1 MSSTRRKRNV
11 GSQIRIK
18 QEVAEHEQ
26 PTVKRQK
33 VGRSQASSLLLK
45 VKKESG
51 KVVRKK
57 DVAPVTISPPGSKTD
72 DGSLKMKFILSPK
85 REPEDN
91 DDEEEDDHSA
101 SKKSKKEISSKTNP
115 SLKLKLSFKSSPD
128 EITKGGGGASKSTD
142 EEHVHPKK
150 RFKTCFEE
158 SAASDLK
165 PTSKRGKGIK
175 LDSDSGYSDAQ
186 TGMQAKV
193 KALDT
198 SVAEKRNI
206 IVDKKKDKK
215 KKRKEKDKKKKFF
228 KNKSDKNRFLNV
240 HRSSDEAEDGWI
252 EEKMKAES
260 QSEYEVISPWSK
272 PNEPLP
278 EASPVEVSLTP
289 IKLKKDKK
297 KSKNKSK
304 RKRGKK
310 SKKLLHHPEK
320 KKKDKESFT
329 QEQIVKIQQR
339 LMKQGLKSPSSGG
352 DDIGEL
358 NFSSHGEDLISQLT
372 ASSGHFDPSSLLD
385 ELPVESEPLLK
396 PVTAKVTDKKTDK
409 NSKLKDKAKKKKK
422 VITAYQM
429 WCKANRASILEQ
441 TPGLDF
447 ASMSRKLGEKWH
459 SLAEKEKTKWKHKQ
473 RALMLRHKNVPALSR
488 MKKHVQKASNPK
500 ARSQQYKAPPPHTDP
515 IDVAAHLKLLGDSLT
530 NVGRSLIKQ
539 ASGETEVHGSVSVL
553 MDSMLSAIAPLLCL
567 TSQVDELSVIPR
579 KTQSSLLENIAY
591 IMPGL

>member
-1 MSSTRRKRNV
+1 M
-11 GSQIRIK
+11 
-18 QEVAEHEQ
+18 
-26 PTVKRQK
+26 
-33 VGRSQASSLLLK
+33 K

-128 EITKGGGGASKSTD
+128 EITKGGGGGASKSTD

-409 NSKLKDKAKKKKK
+409 NSKLKDKAK
-422 VITAYQM
+422 V
-429 WCKANRASILEQ
+429 
-441 TPGLDF
+441 
-447 ASMSRKLGEKWH
+447 
-459 SLAEKEKTKWKHKQ
+459 
-473 RALMLRHKNVPALSR
+473 AL
-488 MKKHVQKASNPK
+488 
-500 ARSQQYKAPPPHTDP
+500 
-515 IDVAAHLKLLGDSLT
+515 
-530 NVGRSLIKQ
+530 
-539 ASGETEVHGSVSVL
+539 
-553 MDSMLSAIAPLLCL
+553 
-567 TSQVDELSVIPR
+567 
-579 KTQSSLLENIAY
+579 Y
-591 IMPGL
+591 IHF